1 LVEPIIA
8 FPSANVNSGEHVAL
22 QAVIANLISREQCSP
37 VSPGA
42 RVNVVVQAI
51 PPNPIF
57 QSTEVSQ
64 VEDELLVILTAVRLL
79 GEDSNSV

>member
-1 LVEPIIA
+1 M
-8 FPSANVNSGEHVAL
+8 
-22 QAVIANLISREQCSP
+22 
-37 VSPGA
+37 
-42 RVNVVVQAI
+42 VVQAI

-57 QSTEVSQ
+57 QSTEVSH